1 MTTILIKGGTIVTMD
16 PDLGD
21 FAQGDL
27 LIEDGAIAAL
37 DASINAPINAPGA
50 RIIDAAGMIVL
61 PGLVNAHPHT
71 WQTAIRGISADWSLS
86 EYFRYM
92 HRGMAASFRP
102 EDIHIGTL
110 VGALGQLDGGTTILF
125 DWLHNNPSPDHSDA
139 GLDGL
144 IESGIRAVFG
154 HGSPKHK
161 PEPGKPHFSQIPHPR
176 GEIERLRKGRLAT
189 DGGRV
194 GLAMAILGP
203 YFSTYDVT
211 VQDMRLA
218 EEFGLLA
225 SVHIDAGFERMVP
238 DGIRRMAADGLIDD
252 RFNVVHGS
260 DLSDDEIALLVD
272 CGASFT
278 ITAEAEMQYGFGFPI
293 TGRVMAAGGAPSI
306 GSDTESGMGGDMFS
320 AMRMTL
326 QMQRAIDN
334 GARVTKENPVE
345 TLALSTR
352 QALEWATI
360 NGANALGLADR
371 IGSLTPGKRAD
382 VILLRGRDLNL
393 FPAADPVHAIVL
405 HANTGNVD
413 TVIVDGEIL
422 KERGRL
428 TYPDLDRRMDELA
441 QSGARLIAGAE
452 TPERR

>member
-1 MTTILIKGGTIVTMD
+1 MTKTLIKGGTIVSMD
-16 PDLGD
+16 PDVGD
-21 FAQGDL
+21 FAEGDV
-27 LIEDGAIAAL
+27 LIEDGTIVAL
-37 DASINAPINAPGA
+37 GRSIESPEA
-50 RIIDAAGMIVL
+50 RLIDAVGMIVL
-61 PGLVNAHPHT
+61 PGLVNAHLHT

-92 HRGMAASFRP
+92 HRGMAASFQP
-102 EDIHIGTL
+102 EDIYIGTL
-110 VGALGQLDGGTTILF
+110 MGGLNQLNGGTTTLF
-125 DWLHNNPSPDHSDA
+125 DWLHNNPTPDHSDA

-144 IESGIRAVFG
+144 IESGIRALFG
-154 HGSPKHK
+154 HGSPKHAPK
-161 PEPGKPHFSQIPHPR
+161 PGVPHFSEIPHPR

-203 YFSTYDVT
+203 YFSTYEVT

-218 EEFGLLA
+218 AELGLIV
-225 SVHIDAGFERMVP
+225 SVHIDAGFDRMVP
-238 DGIRRMAADGLIDD
+238 DGVRRMADDGLIDA

-272 CGASFT
+272 CGASFS

-326 QMQRAIDN
+326 QMQRAIDA
-334 GARVTKENPVE
+334 GPRVTKDNPVE
-345 TLALSTR
+345 TLAVSTR

-360 NGANALGLADR
+360 NGARAMGLADQV
-371 IGSLTPGKRAD
+371 GSLTPGKRAD

-393 FPAADPVHAIVL
+393 FPVSDPVHAVVL
-405 HANTGNVD
+405 HANVGNVD
-413 TVIVDGEIL
+413 TVIVDGEIV
-422 KERGRL
+422 KQDGKL
-428 TYPDLDRRMDELA
+428 TYADLPRRMDELA
-441 QSGARLIAGAE
+441 RSGERLIAGAE
-452 TPERR
+452 LP